1 MPTSAPGISR
11 QAPRRP
17 LPSSSPRT
25 PGRSVSA
32 RKTATTTRYPWHA
45 EVTRKRTSEA
55 ARRPRVAGPNGFT
68 LIEILVVVAILAIA
82 AGIAAVTLS
91 GDERGTLA
99 REARRFA
106 GAVEYAADR
115 ARVRHET
122 IGVSASGE
130 AWRFWRRTVDGR
142 WSALSDDPALAP
154 RTLPPPLRAVPH
166 SYAGGALRPDA
177 IVPLRAS
184 GRNEP
189 FAFILASEHLQTVVS
204 TDPLSRVSVS
214 AAESIPR

>member
-1 MPTSAPGISR
+1 MNKVTKVISATLATTIVFVSLATGASARPLGHRDHRDNVAPG
-11 QAPRRP
+11 
-17 LPSSSPRT
+17 
-25 PGRSVSA
+25 
-32 RKTATTTRYPWHA
+32 
-45 EVTRKRTSEA
+45 
-55 ARRPRVAGPNGFT
+55 
-68 LIEILVVVAILAIA
+68 IA

-189 FAFILASEHLQTVVS
+189 FAFILASEHLQAVVS